1 MKFLVFT
8 NEEMSQSPEWQNQS
22 RQMNAS
28 KSLFLKVNFFIHI
41 CFNITIQN
49 QSKIINKKDLDIT
62 LQKKDFTEK

>member
-1 MKFLVFT
+1 
-8 NEEMSQSPEWQNQS
+8 
-22 RQMNAS
+22 MNAS